1 MIKGVIFDMDGVLID
16 NRDAHIEAFTR
27 LFKKYGVPF
36 DREKFMP
43 SFGMTNDM
51 IFARQAPELLERYPL
66 EQLSLEKEALYRSIF
81 EESIA
86 PTRGLVDFL
95 KSLKE
100 HGIKIAV
107 GSSGNTN
114 NVNFVLSRCRIAE
127 YFDAIANG
135 GGTPGR
141 NGCRGVGH
149 YFFARP
155 DSRLRYPGRRFH
167 TAWL

>member
-1 MIKGVIFDMDGVLID
+1 
-16 NRDAHIEAFTR
+16 
-27 LFKKYGVPF
+27 
-36 DREKFMP
+36 MP

-135 GGTPGR
+135 DMISHGKPDPEVYLLAAKLLGIKARRVRRNRGCSRRYRGGTPGR